1 MEERYIASVDL
12 GTSKL
17 AVCVSRILGQDVQVI
32 YYKETPSQGIRYS
45 YVNNPGKVETVLRDA
60 LSQAQQELKIKIQQV
75 IVGLPRYYV
84 RQENA
89 SAMMDRTD
97 PDTQIEDNEVRTLKS
112 MALEEYPLTDS
123 KNEVIY
129 GAVAQSFSTEDSLNE
144 LENDIVGMTAEK
156 LEGNFKVFIGSR
168 RHSIN
173 IDNVF
178 NSMGI
183 AIAKKYFTPGIT
195 ARAVLKEEQMENG
208 VALIDIGAGV
218 SSVTIFKGKIMRY
231 YAAIP
236 FGGNSIT
243 RDIKTECNFSFELAE
258 NIKKAYGACMP
269 GKLSALGEKSIQ
281 IVDENDE
288 PTAQVTV
295 KYISEI
301 ITARMKEII
310 EALLYHIQASGY
322 ASEDTLR
329 AGVVVTGGGAE
340 LVNCANYIKDISGY
354 SVKIGYPRRFFS
366 CEGCPEAAETSAA
379 TSMGM
384 ILAAKSDKLLNCVN
398 EAPARRYWTAPKPV
412 IQSEAK
418 DLAKDPSES
427 TIPQDDNVKLTPA
440 IPSDDNR
447 SLSGAEGMSGGSTPL
462 TNQPLSDDYRS
473 LSGAEGQE
481 QEEPAIEAS
490 VIAAQDDGPSVFDPY
505 TPEEIK
511 AAGNRKG
518 PKAAKPQ
525 KPPREPKSWPKP
537 KFTWFKHIQSTISKA
552 AGDIFDGMDEEEV

>member
-17 AVCVSRILGQDVQVI
+17 AVCVARVLNQDVQVI
-32 YYKETPSQGIRYS
+32 YYKESPSEGIRYS
-45 YVNNPGKVETVLRDA
+45 YVNNPGKVENALRKA

-84 RQENA
+84 RQESA
-89 SAMMDRTD
+89 SASMARTE
-97 PDTQIEDNEVRTLKS
+97 PDSQIGDNEVKTLKS
-112 MALEEYPLTDS
+112 MALETYPLGDS
-123 KNEVIY
+123 KNEVIF

-168 RHSIN
+168 RYSTN

-243 RDIKTECNFSFELAE
+243 NDIKSECNFSFQLAE

-269 GKLSALGEKSIQ
+269 NKLSALGEKSIQ
-281 IVDENDE
+281 IVDENGV
-288 PTAQVTV
+288 PTAQVPV

-301 ITARMKEII
+301 ITARMREII

-322 ASEDTLR
+322 AAEDILR
-329 AGVVVTGGGAE
+329 AGVVVTGGGSE
-340 LVNCANYIKDISGY
+340 LVNCVNYVKELSGY
-354 SVKIGYPRRFFS
+354 SVKAGLPRRFFS
-366 CEGCPEAAETSAA
+366 CEGCPEAAEASAA

-384 ILAAKSDKLLNCVN
+384 IMAAKSDRMLNCIK
-398 EAPARRYWTAPKPV
+398 EPPARRYWTAPKIETPVDSEPASMEGVVTPEIVETEPEPV
-412 IQSEAK
+412 IETVNAPIEPEV
-418 DLAKDPSES
+418 PSIEQAVMA
-427 TIPQDDNVKLTPA
+427 TQDGGDTLF
-440 IPSDDNR
+440 
-447 SLSGAEGMSGGSTPL
+447 EGPT
-462 TNQPLSDDYRS
+462 
-473 LSGAEGQE
+473 
-481 QEEPAIEAS
+481 QEEIDAYNNDKRS
-490 VIAAQDDGPSVFDPY
+490 
-505 TPEEIK
+505 K
-511 AAGNRKG
+511 KG
-518 PKAAKPQ
+518 KNPKPPKAP
-525 KPPREPKSWPKP
+525 KPPKEPRPRP
-537 KFTWFKHIQSTISKA
+537 QFTWLKHIQSSINE
-552 AGDIFDGMDEEEV
+552 GMGKLFESMENEDV

>member
-17 AVCVSRILGQDVQVI
+17 AVCVARILGNDVQVI
-32 YYKETPSQGIRYS
+32 YYRETPSQGIRYS
-45 YVNNPGKVETVLRDA
+45 YVNNPGKVEGVLRDA
-60 LSQAQQELKIKIQQV
+60 LTQAQQELKIKIQQV

-84 RQENA
+84 RQESA
-89 SAMMDRTD
+89 SASMVRTD
-97 PDTQIEDNEVRTLKS
+97 SDSQIEESEVKTLKS
-112 MALEEYPLTDS
+112 MALEEYPLSDS

-243 RDIKTECNFSFELAE
+243 RDIKTECNFSFDLAE
-258 NIKKAYGACMP
+258 NIKRAYGACMP
-269 GKLSALGEKSIQ
+269 GKLSAMGEKSIQ

-301 ITARMKEII
+301 ISARMKEII
-310 EALLYHIQASGY
+310 EALLYHIQNSGY
-322 ASEDTLR
+322 ASEDILR

-340 LVNCANYIKDISGY
+340 IVNCANYIKDLSGY

-366 CEGCPEAAETSAA
+366 CEDCPEAGEASAA

-384 ILAAKSDKLLNCVN
+384 ILAAKADKMLNCVN
-398 EAPARRYWTAPKPV
+398 EAPARRYWTAPKPSASGLAYGASGLASGSPSAPYASPV
-412 IQSEAK
+412 ILSGAKDPEILQSQGSFRMTDAADSESLDVILSEAK
-418 DLAKDPSES
+418 DLDEEKAP
-427 TIPQDDNVKLTPA
+427 
-440 IPSDDNR
+440 
-447 SLSGAEGMSGGSTPL
+447 
-462 TNQPLSDDYRS
+462 
-473 LSGAEGQE
+473 
-481 QEEPAIEAS
+481 EEPAIEAT
-490 VIAAQDDGPSVFDPY
+490 VIAAQEDGPSVFDPY
-505 TPEEIK
+505 TPEELK
-511 AAGNRKG
+511 AANDRSKG
-518 PKAAKPQ
+518 SKQPKAP
-525 KPPREPKSWPKP
+525 KPPRERKKP
-537 KFTWFKHIQSTISKA
+537 KFTWFKHIQNTISKA
-552 AGDIFDGMDEEEV
+552 AGDIFDDMENEEI

>member
-17 AVCVSRILGQDVQVI
+17 AVCVARILGHDVQVI
-32 YYKETPSQGIRYS
+32 YYKETPSEGIRYS
-45 YVNNPGKVETVLRDA
+45 YVNNPGKVENVLRDA

-89 SAMMDRTD
+89 SASMDRTD
-97 PDTQIEDNEVRTLKS
+97 PDNQSEEGEVRTLKS
-112 MALEEYPLTDS
+112 MALEEYPLSDS

-243 RDIKTECNFSFELAE
+243 RDIKTECNFSFDLAE

-269 GKLSALGEKSIQ
+269 GKLSALGEQSIQ

-288 PTAQVTV
+288 PTAQVGV

-322 ASEDTLR
+322 ASEDQLR

-340 LVNCANYIKDISGY
+340 LVNCANYIKELSGY
-354 SVKIGYPRRFFS
+354 SVKVGYPRRFFS
-366 CEGCPEAAETSAA
+366 CEGCAEATEASAA

-384 ILAAKSDKLLNCVN
+384 ILAAKGDQLLNCVK
-398 EAPARRYWTAPKPV
+398 EAPARRYWTAPKPAPEAAQPEV
-412 IQSEAK
+412 SVSEPVEVTA
-418 DLAKDPSES
+418 E
-427 TIPQDDNVKLTPA
+427 PQPVEVVVEPKPV
-440 IPSDDNR
+440 
-447 SLSGAEGMSGGSTPL
+447 
-462 TNQPLSDDYRS
+462 
-473 LSGAEGQE
+473 
-481 QEEPAIEAS
+481 EEPAIEES
-490 VIAAQDDGPSVFDPY
+490 VIAAQDDGPTVFDEY

-511 AAGNRKG
+511 EAKNRKRE
-518 PKAAKPQ
+518 KPVKER
-525 KPPREPKSWPKP
+525 KPLPRP
-537 KFTWFKHIQSTISKA
+537 KFTWLKHIQNTISKA
-552 AGDIFDGMDEEEV
+552 AGDIFDGMENEEI

>member
-447 SLSGAEGMSGGSTPL
+447 SLSGAEGPE
-462 TNQPLSDDYRS
+462 PVI
-473 LSGAEGQE
+473 LSGAKDLAEGQE

>member
-17 AVCVSRILGQDVQVI
+17 AVCVARILGHDVQVI
-32 YYKETPSQGIRYS
+32 YYKETPSEGIRYS
-45 YVNNPGKVETVLRDA
+45 YVNNPGKVENVLRDA

-89 SAMMDRTD
+89 SASMDRTD
-97 PDTQIEDNEVRTLKS
+97 PDNQIEEGEVRTLKS
-112 MALEEYPLTDS
+112 MALEEYPLSDS

-243 RDIKTECNFSFELAE
+243 RDIKTECNFSFDLAE

-288 PTAQVTV
+288 PTAQVGV

-322 ASEDTLR
+322 ASEDLLR

-340 LVNCANYIKDISGY
+340 LVNCANYIKELSGY
-354 SVKIGYPRRFFS
+354 SVKVGYPRRFFS
-366 CEGCPEAAETSAA
+366 CEGCAEATEASAA

-384 ILAAKSDKLLNCVN
+384 ILAAKGDQLLNCVK
-398 EAPARRYWTAPKPV
+398 EAPARRYWTAPKPAPEAAQPEV
-412 IQSEAK
+412 SVSEPVEVTAE
-418 DLAKDPSES
+418 PQPVEVVVES
-427 TIPQDDNVKLTPA
+427 KPV
-440 IPSDDNR
+440 
-447 SLSGAEGMSGGSTPL
+447 
-462 TNQPLSDDYRS
+462 
-473 LSGAEGQE
+473 
-481 QEEPAIEAS
+481 EEPAIEES
-490 VIAAQDDGPSVFDPY
+490 VIAAQDDGPTVFDEY

-511 AAGNRKG
+511 EAKNRKRE
-518 PKAAKPQ
+518 KPVKER
-525 KPPREPKSWPKP
+525 KPLPRH
-537 KFTWFKHIQSTISKA
+537 KFTWLKHIQNTISKA
-552 AGDIFDGMDEEEV
+552 AGDIFDGMENEEI

>member
-17 AVCVSRILGQDVQVI
+17 AVCVARILGHDVQVI
-32 YYKETPSQGIRYS
+32 YYKETPSEGIRYS
-45 YVNNPGKVETVLRDA
+45 YVNNPGKVENVLRDA

-89 SAMMDRTD
+89 SASMDRTD
-97 PDTQIEDNEVRTLKS
+97 PDNQIEEGEVRTLKS
-112 MALEEYPLTDS
+112 MALEEYPLSDS

-243 RDIKTECNFSFELAE
+243 RDIKTECNFSFDLAE

-288 PTAQVTV
+288 PTAQVGV

-322 ASEDTLR
+322 ASEDQLR

-340 LVNCANYIKDISGY
+340 LVNCANYIKELSGY
-354 SVKIGYPRRFFS
+354 SVKVGYPRRFFS
-366 CEGCPEAAETSAA
+366 CEGCAEATEASAA

-384 ILAAKSDKLLNCVN
+384 ILAAKGDQLLNCVK
-398 EAPARRYWTAPKPV
+398 EAPAHRYWTAPKPAPEAAQPEV
-412 IQSEAK
+412 SVSEPVEVTA
-418 DLAKDPSES
+418 E
-427 TIPQDDNVKLTPA
+427 PQPVEVVVEPKPV
-440 IPSDDNR
+440 
-447 SLSGAEGMSGGSTPL
+447 
-462 TNQPLSDDYRS
+462 
-473 LSGAEGQE
+473 
-481 QEEPAIEAS
+481 EEPAIEES
-490 VIAAQDDGPSVFDPY
+490 VIAAQDDGPTVFDEY

-511 AAGNRKG
+511 EAKNRKRE
-518 PKAAKPQ
+518 KPVKER
-525 KPPREPKSWPKP
+525 KPLPRP
-537 KFTWFKHIQSTISKA
+537 KFTWLKHIQNTISKA
-552 AGDIFDGMDEEEV
+552 AGDIFDGMENEEI

>member
-17 AVCVSRILGQDVQVI
+17 AVCVARILGNDVQVI
-32 YYKETPSQGIRYS
+32 YYRETPSLGIRYS
-45 YVNNPGKVETVLRDA
+45 YVNNPGKVEGVLRDA
-60 LSQAQQELKIKIQQV
+60 LTQAQQELKIKIQQV

-89 SAMMDRTD
+89 SAAMERTD
-97 PDTQIEDNEVRTLKS
+97 PDTQIEDGEVKTLKS
-112 MALEEYPLTDS
+112 MALEEYPLSDS

-243 RDIKTECNFSFELAE
+243 RDIKTECNFSYDLAE
-258 NIKKAYGACMP
+258 NIKRAYGACMP
-269 GKLSALGEKSIQ
+269 GKLSAMGEKSIQ

-322 ASEDTLR
+322 ASEDILR

-340 LVNCANYIKDISGY
+340 IVNCANYIKDLSGY

-366 CEGCPEAAETSAA
+366 CEGCPEATETSAA

-384 ILAAKSDKLLNCVN
+384 ILAAKSDKMLNCVN
-398 EAPARRYWTAPKPV
+398 EAPARRYWTAPKPSASGLASEVASVPGASSAILNDAKDMEATDNGSRDV
-412 IQSEAK
+412 ILSEAK
-418 DLAKDPSES
+418 DMDEAKAP
-427 TIPQDDNVKLTPA
+427 
-440 IPSDDNR
+440 
-447 SLSGAEGMSGGSTPL
+447 
-462 TNQPLSDDYRS
+462 
-473 LSGAEGQE
+473 
-481 QEEPAIEAS
+481 EEPAIEAS
-490 VIAAQDDGPSVFDPY
+490 VIAAQEEDGPSVFDPY
-505 TPEEIK
+505 TPEELK
-511 AAGNRKG
+511 AAEDRSKG
-518 PKAAKPQ
+518 SKQPKAQ
-525 KPPREPKSWPKP
+525 KPPKERKKP
-537 KFTWFKHIQSTISKA
+537 KFTWFKHIQNTISKA
-552 AGDIFDGMDEEEV
+552 AGDIFDDMENEEI

>member
-1 MEERYIASVDL
+1 MEERHIASVDL
-12 GTSKL
+12 GSSKL
-17 AVCVSRILGQDVQVI
+17 AVCVARIQGNDVQVI
-32 YYKETPSQGIRYS
+32 YYRETPSQGIRYS
-45 YVNNPGKVETVLRDA
+45 YVNNPGKVEGVLREA
-60 LSQAQQELKIKIQQV
+60 LTQAQQELKIKIQQV

-84 RQENA
+84 RQESA
-89 SAMMDRTD
+89 SASMVRTD
-97 PDTQIEDNEVRTLKS
+97 SDSQIQESEVKTLKS
-112 MALEEYPLTDS
+112 MALEEYPHNDS

-144 LENDIVGMTAEK
+144 LENEIVGMTAEK

-218 SSVTIFKGKIMRY
+218 SSVTIFKGKILRY

-301 ITARMKEII
+301 ISARMKEII

-322 ASEDTLR
+322 ASEDILR

-340 LVNCANYIKDISGY
+340 IVNCANYIKELSGY

-366 CEGCPEAAETSAA
+366 CEDCPEAGEASAA

-384 ILAAKSDKLLNCVN
+384 IMAAKGDKMLNCVN
-398 EAPARRYWTAPKPV
+398 EAPARRYWTAPKPAD
-412 IQSEAK
+412 SG
-418 DLAKDPSES
+418 LASGNGDAHPRSVSAEER
-427 TIPQDDNVKLTPA
+427 LTPDVNPEEK
-440 IPSDDNR
+440 PS
-447 SLSGAEGMSGGSTPL
+447 LEEEAPVPAAVEEPL
-462 TNQPLSDDYRS
+462 T
-473 LSGAEGQE
+473 
-481 QEEPAIEAS
+481 EPVIEPS
-490 VIAAQDDGPSVFDPY
+490 VIAAQEEDGPNVFDDY

-511 AAGNRKG
+511 EAKMRK
-518 PKAAKPQ
+518 KEKQRERKPL
-525 KPPREPKSWPKP
+525 PKP
-537 KFTWFKHIQSTISKA
+537 KFKWFKHIQDSISKA
-552 AGDIFDGMDEEEV
+552 AGDIFESMENEEI

>member
-17 AVCVSRILGQDVQVI
+17 AVCVARILGHDVQVI
-32 YYKETPSQGIRYS
+32 YYKETPSEGIRYS
-45 YVNNPGKVETVLRDA
+45 YVNNPGKVENVLRDA

-89 SAMMDRTD
+89 SASMDRTD
-97 PDTQIEDNEVRTLKS
+97 PDNQIEEGEVRTLKS
-112 MALEEYPLTDS
+112 MALEEYPLSDS

-243 RDIKTECNFSFELAE
+243 RDIKTECNFSFDLAE

-288 PTAQVTV
+288 PTAQVGV

-322 ASEDTLR
+322 ASEDQLR

-340 LVNCANYIKDISGY
+340 LVNCANYIKELSGY
-354 SVKIGYPRRFFS
+354 SVKVGYPRRFFS
-366 CEGCPEAAETSAA
+366 CEGCAEATEASAA

-384 ILAAKSDKLLNCVN
+384 ILAAKGDQLLNCVK
-398 EAPARRYWTAPKPV
+398 EAPARRYWTAPKPAPEAAQPEV
-412 IQSEAK
+412 SVSEPVEVTA
-418 DLAKDPSES
+418 E
-427 TIPQDDNVKLTPA
+427 PQPVEVVVEPKPV
-440 IPSDDNR
+440 
-447 SLSGAEGMSGGSTPL
+447 
-462 TNQPLSDDYRS
+462 
-473 LSGAEGQE
+473 
-481 QEEPAIEAS
+481 EEPAIEES
-490 VIAAQDDGPSVFDPY
+490 VIAAQDDGPTVFDEY

-511 AAGNRKG
+511 EAKNRKRE
-518 PKAAKPQ
+518 KPVKER
-525 KPPREPKSWPKP
+525 KPLPRP
-537 KFTWFKHIQSTISKA
+537 KFTWLKHIQNTISKA
-552 AGDIFDGMDEEEV
+552 AGDIFDGMENEEI